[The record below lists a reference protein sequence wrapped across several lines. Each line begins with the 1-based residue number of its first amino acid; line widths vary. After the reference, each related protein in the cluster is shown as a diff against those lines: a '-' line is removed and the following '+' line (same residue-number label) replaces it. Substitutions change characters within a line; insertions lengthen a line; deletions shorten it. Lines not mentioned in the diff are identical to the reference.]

1 MLLYKCNKDKEI
13 RKEVIKM
20 KKVEFIENGEVS
32 YEEGTYKNVDVYVN
46 DELFGELTHENS
58 FEWNLVQFVNSQRDV
73 VNDTVS
79 YYDDLEETKKEIQYE
94 LENY

>member
-1 MLLYKCNKDKEI
+1 
-13 RKEVIKM
+13 M
-20 KKVEFIENGEVS
+20 KKVEFTEKGKIS
-32 YEEGTYKNVDVYVN
+32 YSEGTYKNIDVYV
-46 DELFGELTHENS
+46 DGELFGEITHENS
-58 FEWNLVQFVNSQRDV
+58 PEWYLVQFVNGQRNV